1 MNKDKRGG
9 VDPAIVDGLRRRG
22 LSEVHARGVA
32 AGIEAESRSDHTVR
46 GGYKDRAVGLG
57 QWLGPRRAD
66 LFAKYGENPTKEQ
79 QLDYL
84 AWELKGGDVGGKHV
98 LAAKDE
104 GAVLDAYITKFMRP
118 AQGVETTSDLDRG
131 RKALG
136 LPATPR
142 TGGQGKYSVS
152 VGNTTVTTKDMR
164 EVSFEEAWNSTPDE
178 LFTGSRRPLGREP
191 SAAKAPAKQDLVTAA
206 LIGPGGMGGATPD
219 DAGAGAGLAQEAAWK
234 TEQTDKEGFGHWDRF
249 KAGMQETLTGSIIRH
264 IGEKDPE
271 FDSAWAASNRGKWA
285 DIEKFGETQDE
296 VDQIREAGSAEH
308 LSLIQ
313 QTIRE
318 DRQREKI
325 INSSDSATAIRLG
338 TGLLDPVGWAA
349 GFGVG
354 KAAQMVG
361 VGSRALFAA
370 TRPVASLAAAA
381 GEGAVGNLVVTAG
394 LDAAGEYI
402 PPEEYGLSALTGLMI
417 GGALGFASNLHGGD
431 AQAFQ
436 VAAERAT
443 ARKQH
448 VTAMGDAVRQDLGPD
463 ATDEAVA
470 MAVREQR
477 LGEYNATIQYALADI
492 PVEQRL
498 MVPEAPAEP
507 SPVSTPVPVT
517 DTRRLPDKGVVPAF
531 LGQDGN
537 VYPGQVGSNHMS
549 AITPE
554 LRAVGQKKTGFAT
567 PEGFFLDRVEA
578 LAYVNSNGEVIRP
591 SPSMKGEL
599 DALDYANQS
608 AFIPPDISS
617 TRREAW
623 ETSNSWWTGPRVYT
637 RKTPNAPSAEALDV
651 ISRYDLASVSDDGE
665 RALIAKQIIQ
675 AEVLDK
681 TITVKGGALKTIL
694 SKVGQQS
701 TAGIMLQS
709 KSPVL
714 RTTTAA
720 LLENAQGAAG
730 RNRTAAISMALREDS
745 YAKTF
750 SPYDDLYAVFRKQ
763 EGANGFN
770 SRIAD
775 AMDGRTRN
783 DFNNRVYREVER
795 RQVQGPGIV
804 SESSAVVREAAD
816 VVEAGMEMMRM
827 DQQKANVIGAEAL
840 GNNSVGYL
848 PRRLNQTALQSLTPA
863 QHKLVRGELSAQF
876 EHNLGM
882 DKEWSGKLAS
892 QIVERGMRAANGSY
906 QVPFNL
912 NTPEFSQVVQ
922 EALEG
927 MGLPRE
933 QFTELMGKFARGG
946 ASHTKTRLRIN
957 LDADIG
963 DGMKLMDVF
972 VTDVP
977 GLYQSYAR
985 RVSGEV
991 ALAQFGVMGKQ
1002 GLKVIRT
1009 AAEVTGATPSELKA
1023 FDQVAAEFL
1032 NTPFGEH
1039 QHAWMDNIRIG
1050 TSAARLGGM
1059 GITQFA
1065 ESGNAIGPLGMQATL
1080 RSVGSLPRLMAEVQ
1094 AMSKGT
1100 GAPNPLLSSFDT
1112 MSGDIGMDAYYQSR
1126 LFDVRDSQVELYNGE
1141 TLGLGSRALRGAAHG
1156 NMVMSGQRV
1165 MMASQIRSMAE
1176 EILKRTMVFAKNGM
1190 GDKALDDM
1198 GINPRLRGL
1207 IKKDLDNIATFDGQG
1222 KLLSLDVTKSKA
1234 LSHGDVNEL
1243 TQAIHRGSSQII
1255 QRTYTGETGAW
1266 AHNGL
1271 LKLLL
1276 QFRTFGITSVEKQWG
1291 RNMATYGGAK
1301 PYFILMGA
1309 MSFALPIHL
1318 ARLQFKMI
1326 LMDDAKR
1333 AKYWEENANPLALA
1347 RATINY
1353 ASASGL
1359 LGDTTDVAAI
1369 MAYNYG
1375 GEPGKHFGGTLNPRG
1390 SSGDKLVG
1398 GIIAP
1403 GVGLVNELAQG
1414 ILSGNPKKIIKSLPG
1429 SNNPIIAPG
1438 VNALA
1443 DAAKTGADSLKN

>member
-46 GGYKDRAVGLG
+46 GGHKGRAVGLG

-66 LFAKYGENPTKEQ
+66 LFAKYGENPTRDQ

-84 AWELKGGDVGGKHV
+84 AWELNGGDVGGKHV
-98 LAAKDE
+98 LAAQDE
-104 GAVLDAYITKFMRP
+104 GSVLDAYITKFMRP
-118 AQGVETTSDLDRG
+118 APGVETTSDLDRG
-131 RKALG
+131 RTALG

-164 EVSFEEAWNSTPDE
+164 DVSFEEAWNSTPDE

-191 SAAKAPAKQDLVTAA
+191 AAAKTPSKQDIVTAA
-206 LIGPGGMGGATPD
+206 LVGPGGMGGATPD
-219 DAGAGAGLAQEAAWK
+219 DAGAGADLAQEAAWEA
-234 TEQTDKEGFGHWDRF
+234 EQTEKEGFGHWDRL
-249 KAGMQETLTGSIIRH
+249 KAGFSETLTGSIIRH
-264 IGEKDPE
+264 LGEKDPE

-354 KAAQMVG
+354 KVAQLAG

-370 TRPVASLAAAA
+370 SRPLASLTAAA

-394 LDAAGEYI
+394 LDTAGEYI

-448 VTAMGDAVRQDLGPD
+448 VTAIGDVIRQDLGPD

-498 MVPEAPAEP
+498 MVPEAPVDPAAA
-507 SPVSTPVPVT
+507 VVPV
-517 DTRRLPDKGVVPAF
+517 
-531 LGQDGN
+531 
-537 VYPGQVGSNHMS
+537 
-549 AITPE
+549 E
-554 LRAVGQKKTGFAT
+554 
-567 PEGFFLDRVEA
+567 
-578 LAYVNSNGEVIRP
+578 
-591 SPSMKGEL
+591 
-599 DALDYANQS
+599 
-608 AFIPPDISS
+608 
-617 TRREAW
+617 
-623 ETSNSWWTGPRVYT
+623 
-637 RKTPNAPSAEALDV
+637 PSAETLEV

-681 TITVKGGALKTIL
+681 TLTVKGDALKTIL

-709 KSPVL
+709 PSPVL
-714 RTTTAA
+714 RTTAAA

-745 YAKTF
+745 YAKAF

-763 EGANGFN
+763 EGANGVN

-783 DFNNRVYREVER
+783 DFNNRVYREVDR
-795 RQVQGPGIV
+795 RQVQGPGLV
-804 SESSAVVREAAD
+804 SDSSAVVREAAD
-816 VVEAGMEMMRM
+816 IVENGMEMMRM

-840 GNNSVGYL
+840 SDNSVGYL
-848 PRRLNQTALQSLTPA
+848 PRRLNQTVLQSLKPA

-882 DKEWSGKLAS
+882 DKEWSAKLAS

-922 EALEG
+922 EALED

-991 ALAQFGVMGKQ
+991 SLAQFGVMGKQ

-1009 AAEVTGATPSELKA
+1009 SAEVTGATPSELKA

-1100 GAPNPLLSSFDT
+1100 GAPNPILSSFDT

-1156 NMVMSGQRV
+1156 NMVMSGQRI

-1176 EILKRTMVFAKNGM
+1176 EILKRTVVFAKNGM

-1198 GINPRLRGL
+1198 GVNPRLRDL
-1207 IKKDLDNIATFDGQG
+1207 IKKDLDNIATFDGKG
-1222 KLLSLDVTKSKA
+1222 KLLSLDITKSAA
-1234 LSHGDVNEL
+1234 LSPGDVNEL

-1333 AKYWEENANPLALA
+1333 EEYWEENANPLALA

-1390 SSGDKLVG
+1390 SSGDKFVG

-1414 ILSGNPKKIIKSLPG
+1414 VLSANPKKIIKSLPG

-1443 DAAKTGADSLKN
+1443 DAAKAGADSLKN